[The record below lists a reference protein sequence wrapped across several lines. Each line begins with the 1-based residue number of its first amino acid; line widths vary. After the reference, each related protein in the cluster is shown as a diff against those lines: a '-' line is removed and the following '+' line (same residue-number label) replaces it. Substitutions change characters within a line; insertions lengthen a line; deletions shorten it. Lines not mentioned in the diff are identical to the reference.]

1 MEYEKKKIYIT
12 NNDHHKLLMVSTKY
26 DINAVHS
33 CLNHFRFRWWTKDH
47 DKWQRMC
54 TLHDFL
60 NVNCRFRFYII
71 IRNGGYNLQIEIMHD
86 HIYGDHDDV
95 FFLFHFHIRSKY
107 TIVIWYA
114 FFVFIVI
121 ANITWSMI
129 MIDKNYTTVKKSKNY
144 SFSNVYRIVKLKN
157 PNI

>member
-1 MEYEKKKIYIT
+1 MKKKQIYIT
-12 NNDHHKLLMVSTKY
+12 NNDHHKLLMVWTKY

-86 HIYGDHDDV
+86 HIYGDHDA
-95 FFLFHFHIRSKY
+95 FFFIFSSFWKNIFIFRQKIYNRHLICFRCVYSYSKY
-107 TIVIWYA
+107 NVI
-114 FFVFIVI
+114 
-121 ANITWSMI
+121 N
-129 MIDKNYTTVKKSKNY
+129 DHD
-144 SFSNVYRIVKLKN
+144 R
-157 PNI
+157 

>member
-1 MEYEKKKIYIT
+1 M
-12 NNDHHKLLMVSTKY
+12 
-26 DINAVHS
+26 HS
-33 CLNHFRFRWWTKDH
+33 CINHFRWWTKDH

-86 HIYGDHDDV
+86 HIYGDHDTV
-95 FFLFHFHIRSKY
+95 FFFIFPSCEKYFHIQSKH
-107 TIVIWYA
+107 TIVILMCFLCVYS
-114 FFVFIVI
+114 FI
-121 ANITWSMI
+121 ATITWSMI
-129 MIDKNYTTVKKSKNY
+129 MIDKNYMTVKKSKNY
-144 SFSNVYRIVKLKN
+144 SFSNVYRTVKLKN